1 MKAKIWIS
9 SSLLVTLFGFSAYNM
24 HISDDK
30 NQMIIKFL
38 MKNLKDN
45 HYEAIDINDKF
56 SEEVYDLYLR
66 RIDGGKRFL
75 TQTDLEKMATYK
87 TKLDDEIN
95 DLNYEFFD
103 VSEEILNRR
112 YQQTQEFYKE
122 ILAKPFDFTAAETVD
137 MKFEKMDFAKDKDD
151 LKLRWAKLLKY
162 STMTRVA
169 DMIEEQR
176 KAEEKKDTSYH
187 AKTFAE
193 MEEAARKKVLKSND
207 DYFSRI
213 AKFKMEDRRA
223 LYLNTVT
230 GVYDPHTGYYP
241 PDDKDDFDI
250 SMSGKL
256 EGIGAVLEEKD
267 GQIKVKEINP
277 GTASARQGEL
287 KAGDIIVK
295 VAQGA
300 AEPVEITDMP
310 LSDAVKLIRGKKGT
324 EVRLTVKK
332 PDGTQR
338 IIPIVR
344 DIVIIEETFAKSLVV
359 EDTKSKK
366 KMGYIFLPRFYADFQ
381 DRNGRRCSE
390 DVKKEIEKL
399 KAEGIQGIILDL
411 RNNGGGSLQDVVD
424 MTGLFIDKGPVVQ
437 VKGRFGEPNILADK
451 NYFYPGVQYDG
462 KLVVLINSYSA
473 SASEILAA
481 AIQDYKRGVII
492 GSPST
497 FGKGTVQRF
506 FNLDD
511 YLAGQGDIK
520 PLGQVKLTTQKFY
533 RINGGAT
540 QLKGVVPDIIVPDN
554 FAYIEVGE
562 KEQEHYM
569 PWDEI
574 KPVQYDLWKNLPNYE
589 QLRRNSKKR
598 IDANATFQMVNEH
611 AKHLKEQEDRMSY
624 PLNLQTYQTEQKG
637 LKEKSDKLEKALD
650 VEISGLKTIT
660 PKADESYVASDTSR
674 TRSHEDWK
682 KNIRQ
687 DIYIYEAMQVI
698 NDMK

>member
-24 HISDDK
+24 HVSEDK
-30 NQMIIKFL
+30 NQMIIKYL

-45 HYEAIDINDKF
+45 HYEAIDINDNF
-56 SEEVYDLYLR
+56 SQEVYDLYLR

-87 TKLDDEIN
+87 GKLDDELN
-95 DLNYEFFD
+95 ELNYEFFD
-103 VSEEILNRR
+103 VTEEILNRR

-122 ILAKPFDFTAAETVD
+122 ILATPFDFTAEETVD

-151 LKLRWAKLLKY
+151 LKVRWTKLLKY
-162 STMTRVA
+162 QTMTRVA
-169 DMIEEQR
+169 DMIEEQK

-187 AKTFAE
+187 AKTFVE
-193 MEEAARKKVLKSND
+193 MEAAARKKVLKSND

-256 EGIGAVLEEKD
+256 EGIGAVLEEKE
-267 GQIKVKEINP
+267 GYIKVKEINP

-287 KAGDIIVK
+287 KAGDIILK

-300 AEPVEITDMP
+300 AEPVDIVDMP

-332 PDGTQR
+332 IDGTQR
-338 IIPIVR
+338 VIPIVR
-344 DIVIIEETFAKSLVV
+344 DIVIIDETFAKSLVL
-359 EDTKSKK
+359 EDTKTKK
-366 KMGYIFLPRFYADFQ
+366 KVGFIFLPRFYADFQ

-437 VKGRFGEPNILADK
+437 VKGRFGEPNVLADK
-451 NYFYPGVQYDG
+451 NYFYPGTQYDG

-574 KPVQYDLWKNLPNYE
+574 KPVTYDLWKNIPNYE

-598 IDANATFQMVNEH
+598 IDANPTFQMVNEH

-624 PLNLQTYQTEQKG
+624 PLNLAAYQLEQKG
-637 LKEKSDKLEKALD
+637 LKEKSDKLEKALE
-650 VEISGLKTIT
+650 VEIAGMKTIT

>member
-24 HISDDK
+24 HISEDK
-30 NQMIIKFL
+30 NQMIIKYL

-45 HYEAIDINDKF
+45 HYEAIDINDNF
-56 SEEVYDLYLR
+56 SQEVYDLYLR

-87 TKLDDEIN
+87 GKLDDELN
-95 DLNYEFFD
+95 ELNYEFFD
-103 VSEEILNRR
+103 VTEEILNRR

-122 ILAKPFDFTAAETVD
+122 ILATPFDFTAEETVD

-151 LKLRWAKLLKY
+151 LKVRWTKLLKY
-162 STMTRVA
+162 QTMTRVA
-169 DMIEEQR
+169 DMIEEQK

-187 AKTFAE
+187 AKTFVE
-193 MEEAARKKVLKSND
+193 MEAAARKKVLKSND

-256 EGIGAVLEEKD
+256 EGIGAVLEEKE
-267 GQIKVKEINP
+267 GYIKVKEINP

-287 KAGDIIVK
+287 KAGDIILK

-300 AEPVEITDMP
+300 AEPVDIVDMP

-332 PDGTQR
+332 IDGTQR
-338 IIPIVR
+338 VIPIVR
-344 DIVIIEETFAKSLVV
+344 DIVIIDETFAKSLVL
-359 EDTKSKK
+359 EDTKTKK
-366 KMGYIFLPRFYADFQ
+366 KVGFIFLPRFYADFQ

-437 VKGRFGEPNILADK
+437 VKGRFGEPNVLADK
-451 NYFYPGVQYDG
+451 NYFYPGTQYDG

-574 KPVQYDLWKNLPNYE
+574 KPVTYDLWKNIPNYE

-598 IDANATFQMVNEH
+598 IDANPTFQMVNEH

-624 PLNLQTYQTEQKG
+624 PLNLEAYQLEQKG
-637 LKEKSDKLEKALD
+637 LKEKSDKLEKALE
-650 VEISGLKTIT
+650 VEIAGMKTIT

>member
-24 HISDDK
+24 HISEDK
-30 NQMIIKFL
+30 NQMIIKYL

-45 HYEAIDINDKF
+45 HYEAMDINDKF
-56 SEEVYDLYLR
+56 SEEVYDLYLH

-75 TQTDLEKMATYK
+75 TQTDLEKMGTYK
-87 TKLDDEIN
+87 AKLDDEIN

-103 VSEEILNRR
+103 VTEEILNRR

-122 ILAKPFDFTAAETVD
+122 ILAKPFEFTEVETVD
-137 MKFEKMDFAKDKDD
+137 MKFDKMEFAKDKDD
-151 LKLRWAKLLKY
+151 LKLRWTKLLKY
-162 STMTRVA
+162 QTMTRVA
-169 DMIEEQR
+169 DMIAEQK

-187 AKTFAE
+187 AKTFVE
-193 MEEAARKKVLKSND
+193 MEAAARKKVLKSND
-207 DYFSRI
+207 DYFVRI
-213 AKFKMEDRRA
+213 AKFKMEDRRS

-256 EGIGAVLEEKD
+256 EGIGAVLEEKE

-287 KAGDIIVK
+287 KAGDVIIK
-295 VAQGA
+295 VAQGD

-338 IIPIVR
+338 VITIIR
-344 DIVIIEETFAKSLVV
+344 DIVIIEDTFAKSLVL
-359 EDTKSKK
+359 EDSKSKK
-366 KMGYIFLPRFYADFQ
+366 KMGFIYLPRFYADFQ

-399 KAEGIQGIILDL
+399 KDEGIQGIILDL
-411 RNNGGGSLQDVVD
+411 RSNGGGSLQDVVD
-424 MTGLFIDKGPVVQ
+424 MTGLFIEKGPVVQ

-511 YLAGQGDIK
+511 YLSGQGDIK

-554 FAYIEVGE
+554 FAFIEVGE
-562 KEQEHYM
+562 KEQDHYM

-574 KPVQYDLWKNLPNYE
+574 KPVAYDLWKNIPNYE
-589 QLRRNSKKR
+589 ALRRNSKKR
-598 IDANATFQMVNEH
+598 IEANPTFQMVNDH
-611 AKHLKEQEDRMSY
+611 AKHLKEQEDRMNY

-637 LKEKSDKLEKALD
+637 LKEKSDKLEKALE
-650 VEISGLKTIT
+650 VEIANMKTIT

>member
-24 HISDDK
+24 HISEDK
-30 NQMIIKFL
+30 NQMIIKYL

-45 HYEAIDINDKF
+45 HYEAIDINDNF
-56 SEEVYDLYLR
+56 SQEVYDLYLR

-75 TQTDLEKMATYK
+75 TQTDLEKMTTYK
-87 TKLDDEIN
+87 GKLDDELN
-95 DLNYEFFD
+95 ELNYEFFD
-103 VSEEILNRR
+103 VTEEILNRR

-122 ILAKPFDFTAAETVD
+122 ILAQPFDFTAAEMVD

-151 LKLRWAKLLKY
+151 LKMRWTKLLKY
-162 STMTRVA
+162 QTMTRVA
-169 DMIEEQR
+169 DMIEEQK

-187 AKTFAE
+187 AKTFVE
-193 MEEAARKKVLKSND
+193 MEAAARKKVLKSND

-256 EGIGAVLEEKD
+256 EGIGAVLEEKE
-267 GQIKVKEINP
+267 GYIKVKEINP

-287 KAGDIIVK
+287 KAGDMILK

-300 AEPVEITDMP
+300 GEPVDIVDMP

-332 PDGTQR
+332 IDGTQR
-338 IIPIVR
+338 VIPIVR
-344 DIVIIEETFAKSLVV
+344 DIVIIDETFAKSLVL
-359 EDTKSKK
+359 EDTKTKK
-366 KMGYIFLPRFYADFQ
+366 KVGFIFLPRFYADFQ

-437 VKGRFGEPNILADK
+437 VKGRFGEPNVLADK
-451 NYFYPGVQYDG
+451 NYFYPGTQYDG

-574 KPVQYDLWKNLPNYE
+574 KPVTYDLWKNIPNYE

-598 IDANATFQMVNEH
+598 IDANTTFQMVNEH

-624 PLNLQTYQTEQKG
+624 PLSLEAYQLEQKG

-650 VEISGLKTIT
+650 VEIAGMKTIT